1 MKKIVILILFIVG
14 LTGAIKSEEID
25 TDTIAVASTEVQAFD
40 TENAIQNYLNTMS
53 PEEKE
58 KSDAYFEGGYWLLIV
73 GLIMEIIV
81 AWIFLSL
88 GLSKWIKKMASRFKN
103 INLQNLAYAFMYL
116 LFAYILS
123 FPLNIYTSFFR
134 EHKFD
139 LSNMTFGEWLSE
151 DLIGLA
157 MMIVV
162 GSLLLMV
169 LYIVIRKVQKSWWI
183 WGSAILTLFLIFA
196 MFVSPVFIS
205 PIFNDYKP
213 LEEGEVREEIL
224 SMARANGVPADN
236 VYMFDASKQSS
247 RISAN
252 VSGLGSTIRISLNDN
267 LLNQCSIEE
276 IKAVMAHE
284 LGHYV
289 LNHIYEMIIYFGLI
303 IFIGFAFINWLFKK
317 AINKY
322 GDKWGVNSIA
332 DIGGLPLF
340 IFLFSF
346 YFFIATP
353 VTNNIIR
360 SNEVEAD
367 YFGLNTAREPDG
379 FASVAMKLS
388 TYRKINPGKWE
399 EIIFFDHPSG
409 NTRVSTAMKWK
420 AENLEE

>member
-1 MKKIVILILFIVG
+1 MKKIVILIIVVVG
-14 LTGAIKSEEID
+14 FFGTIKSEELVPD
-25 TDTIAVASTEVQAFD
+25 TLNVAQTEIQNF
-40 TENAIQNYLNTMS
+40 NADAATQNYLNTMS

-58 KSDAYFEGGYWLLIV
+58 KSDAYFEGGYWLMIV

-88 GLSKWIKKMASRFKN
+88 GLSKWIKKIATRFKK

-162 GSLLLMV
+162 GSLLLMA
-169 LYIVIRKVQKSWWI
+169 LYIAIRKVQKSWWI
-183 WGSAILTLFLIFA
+183 WGSAILTLFLILA
-196 MFVSPVFIS
+196 MFVSPIFIS

-213 LEEGEVREEIL
+213 LEEGEVRDEIL

-317 AINKY
+317 VIHKY

-420 AENLEE
+420 AENLKE